1 MASRAKSG
9 RRRSSCMVCRHIR
22 IWESAWRSYARLNRE
37 YDLIK
42 RVCACVGGSYL
53 YSHSAGHLT
62 YRDNLWFGVFALR
75 AMCVILQRQSQ
86 TIPYG
91 RDQQGRMTLAA
102 ARLIWVAPL
111 EFIGLPFPS
120 SSPIRA
126 TRRSRLRSMC
136 SARSSPRTT
145 RRPSRATSWPWPR
158 CSSST
163 SSPRSGSWAV

>member
-111 EFIGLPFPS
+111 EFIGL
-120 SSPIRA
+120 RA
-126 TRRSRLRSMC
+126 VCVQLAVRHELPAGLRELPHGHGPGARRLHLRPEVGRGRC
-136 SARSSPRTT
+136 DAWRREVARWR
-145 RRPSRATSWPWPR
+145 
-158 CSSST
+158 
-163 SSPRSGSWAV
+163 